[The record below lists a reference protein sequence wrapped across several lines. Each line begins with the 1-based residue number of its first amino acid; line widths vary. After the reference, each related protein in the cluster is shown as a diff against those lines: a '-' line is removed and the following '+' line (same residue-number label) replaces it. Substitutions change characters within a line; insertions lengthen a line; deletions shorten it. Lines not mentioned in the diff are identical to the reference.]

1 MQSGARSW
9 CGERRLASMILE
21 GENEK
26 GIFLLKLLLVVQ
38 LLLVLLEG
46 VQKLLTTYKYHVN
59 KQLKA

>member
-1 MQSGARSW
+1 
-9 CGERRLASMILE
+9 MILE